1 MCPNSSLHLVYSH
14 ILQIFIVLKYPIRK
28 EGKRGKER
36 ERERR
41 DGGRKERMEEP
52 TVRGGYS
59 PRGRQ
64 ELERLSDCTFTFLW
78 LELSS

>member
-36 ERERR
+36 WRKERKN
-41 DGGRKERMEEP
+41 GRKEGEKRK
-52 TVRGGYS
+52 
-59 PRGRQ
+59 GRKKCIIYFN
-64 ELERLSDCTFTFLW
+64 LKCVLFLVI
-78 LELSS
+78 

>member
-28 EGKRGKER
+28 EGQRGKER

-41 DGGRKERMEEP
+41 DGGRKERMEE
-52 TVRGGYS
+52 RKEK
-59 PRGRQ
+59 R
-64 ELERLSDCTFTFLW
+64 EKEERNALFILI
-78 LELSS
+78 